1 MCREKRSQY
10 GTKNRWYAKGII
22 TAFKIVN
29 KIEEETPEVRQ
40 KILILDIFEVKAIE
54 YIKDMFLVGR
64 STIYL
69 WKKKLKEEGII
80 GLRNKSRAP
89 IHTRKST
96 VGEEIKEFV
105 KKYRI
110 EHKRAGKSVVYA
122 QLKQYCKML
131 I

>member
-1 MCREKRSQY
+1 MEQ
-10 GTKNRWYAKGII
+10 KNRWYGKGII

-29 KIEEETPEVRQ
+29 KLEEGTPEVRQ

-54 YIKDMFLVGR
+54 YIKDMFGVGR

-69 WKKKLKEEGII
+69 WKKIKEEGIR

-96 VGEEIKEFV
+96 VGEETKEFV

-110 EHKRAGKSVVYA
+110 EHKRAGKTVVYA
-122 QLKQYCKML
+122 QLKQYCKRKGKKV
-131 I
+131 

>member
-1 MCREKRSQY
+1 MEQ
-10 GTKNRWYAKGII
+10 KNRWYGKGII

-40 KILILDIFEVKAIE
+40 KILILDIFGVKGIE
-54 YIKDMFLVGR
+54 YIKDMFGVGR

-105 KKYRI
+105 KKYSI
-110 EHKRAGKSVVYA
+110 KLPTIFININK
-122 QLKQYCKML
+122 QLSFLKYKYINSKQLYWF
-131 I
+131 